1 MKLDGKRQR
10 PLDTVKPLAGDLG
23 LEVDTSCDRDDAKC
37 VKKVVDKYDGKGN
50 ILICWE
56 HDALKDI
63 AEELGAKDVDD
74 YPDESY
80 VSLSF
85 FLFSLFDYC
94 VYCCVD
100 VLLFDV
106 VDCALT
112 LFGVCFI
119 LNAFS

>member
-1 MKLDGKRQR
+1 MEILMKLDGKRQR

-80 VSLSF
+80 VSFLLPFVSLLF
-85 FLFSLFDYC
+85 YCALFLFNA
-94 VYCCVD
+94 
-100 VLLFDV
+100 VLLLE
-106 VDCALT
+106 CIQLT
-112 LFGVCFI
+112 TDD
-119 LNAFS
+119 